1 MGVDGVMVSN
11 HGARQLDLS
20 PSPLEVLPAIR
31 DAVGDKMTV
40 MFDGG
45 VRRGLDAII
54 ALCLGAKF
62 VFVGRPTLYG
72 VTAGGVQGAA
82 KALQIFKREVD
93 ISMAQIGATRIADLG
108 PQFMM
113 WQDEEDLRRN
123 RR

>member
-1 MGVDGVMVSN
+1 
-11 HGARQLDLS
+11 
-20 PSPLEVLPAIR
+20 
-31 DAVGDKMTV
+31 MTV

-54 ALCLGAKF
+54 ALCLGARF

-72 VTAGGVQGAA
+72 VTAGGVAGAA
-82 KALQIFKREVD
+82 KALEIFRREVD

-113 WQDEEDLRRN
+113 WKDEEDLRRN

>member
-1 MGVDGVMVSN
+1 
-11 HGARQLDLS
+11 
-20 PSPLEVLPAIR
+20 
-31 DAVGDKMTV
+31 MTV

-45 VRRGLDAII
+45 VRRGLDALI

-72 VTAGGVQGAA
+72 VTAGGVAGAA
-82 KALQIFKREVD
+82 KALEIFRREVD
-93 ISMAQIGATRIADLG
+93 ISMAQIGATKISDLG